1 MESPFKTHSARR
13 DQKLQGSDH
22 KFLKYRATQSISP
35 PVVKRFTPVVKT
47 FTTEVRSAT

>member
-13 DQKLQGSDH
+13 DKKLQGSDH

-35 PVVKRFTPVVKT
+35 PVVKT